1 MRKSF
6 TFHEEWRNAI
16 QHLPVEIRA
25 EIYDAIIEYAL
36 SGTMPEIS
44 SPIVLVSFNF
54 IKESIDNDNV
64 RYEAICERNR
74 INGSKSKGRPQK
86 PNETQDNP
94 TKPKKPTGLLGFEGQ
109 IESNG
114 KQSDNQSVKPKKPN
128 GLSGLFEKENSPI
141 PPKERK
147 ERDSSLSSESLSTDV
162 DSEALSPACEEIV
175 DFYNKAVEG
184 KLMAKCRKLTD
195 VRIKAIKARLQQF
208 GTDQVYEAITRAA
221 NSEFCNGANDRNWVA
236 DFDFV
241 FNANKMTKI
250 LEGKYDNRNNNNYG
264 NSRPNYQNDGHPS
277 DNEMVGIALDVIEEF
292 KAKRRNSG

>member
-1 MRKSF
+1 MQRKSF

-25 EIYDAIIEYAL
+25 AIYDAIIEYAL

-86 PNETQDNP
+86 PKETQDNP
-94 TKPKKPTGLLGFEGQ
+94 TKPQ
-109 IESNG
+109 
-114 KQSDNQSVKPKKPN
+114 KPN

-184 KLMAKCRKLTD
+184 KLMAKCRKLTEL
-195 VRIKAIKARLQQF
+195 RSKAIKARLLQF
-208 GTDQVYEAITRAA
+208 GSEQVHEAITRAA

-264 NSRPNYQNDGHPS
+264 NSRPNYQNNGHPT